1 MSKAA
6 LAWDVGVVIPAQNE
20 ECTIAA
26 SIHAVH
32 AAASRAHRIARPWIV
47 IVCDSCTDGTRRNA
61 VAALEGRGEVIEC
74 DVRSVGSA
82 RRLGVAAVLSHFHDS
97 PASRIWL
104 ANTDADTCVVDDWLE
119 QQLNHADHGAAAVA
133 GIVSVSSIAS
143 CDPDRVRDLLHD
155 YAIFADGT
163 HPHVHGANLGVRA
176 DAYLEAGGWSDKAL
190 AEDHCL
196 WQRLR
201 QGRWPVI
208 ASAASVVVTS
218 GRLVGRA
225 QGGFADLLRR
235 RVAALHG

>member
-1 MSKAA
+1 MNA
-6 LAWDVGVVIPAQNE
+6 LPWNVGVVIPAQNE
-20 ECTIAA
+20 ESSIAD
-26 SIHAVH
+26 SIRAVRT
-32 AAASRAHRIARPWIV
+32 ALHRSNRIGQAWIV
-47 IVCDSCTDGTRRNA
+47 VACDCCIDETRRFA
-61 VAALEGRGEVIEC
+61 QIALAEQGEVIEC
-74 DVRSVGSA
+74 NVMSAGAA
-82 RRLGVAAVLSHFHDS
+82 RRLGVAAVLTHFRDL
-97 PASRIWL
+97 PAHRIWL
-104 ANTDADTCVVDDWLE
+104 ANTDADTCVVDDWLD
-119 QQLNHADHGAAAVA
+119 QQLRHADSGAAGVA
-133 GIVSVSSIAS
+133 GIVSVSSVAS
-143 CDPDRVRDLLHD
+143 CDLNQVRSLLND

-196 WQRLR
+196 WQRLK

-225 QGGFADLLRR
+225 PGGFADLLRS